1 MRYLIFILALLSLS
15 LVLLASACNRG
26 STSQQSADQGG
37 QEQTFSDSQSAAAR
51 GLETFRKL
59 VTNEN
64 FKEMG
69 FESMAEVSNASL
81 GEPRHVFA
89 VGLEQLKGF
98 APGGD
103 ANRLLTDANQE
114 LYPVMVGD
122 QARASVTVEQRDGKW
137 RATSFGSSRRSRQL
151 AQASRS
157 LTQSAE
163 KPIIVHVQ
171 AFNLYFL
178 GQRSDNRLML
188 TPLADYSS
196 YNLRA
201 GATASADD
209 IFAALV
215 PIAREY
221 NGLPL

>member
-1 MRYLIFILALLSLS
+1 
-15 LVLLASACNRG
+15 
-26 STSQQSADQGG
+26 
-37 QEQTFSDSQSAAAR
+37 
-51 GLETFRKL
+51 
-59 VTNEN
+59 
-64 FKEMG
+64 
-69 FESMAEVSNASL
+69 MAEVSGASL

-103 ANRLLTDANQE
+103 ANRLLSDANQE
-114 LYPVMVGD
+114 MYPVMVGN

-137 RATSFGSSRRSRQL
+137 RATSFGSSRRSRAL
-151 AQASRS
+151 AQVARS

-188 TPLADYSS
+188 TPLADYAG
-196 YNLRA
+196 YNLKA